1 MNRPLR
7 ERLDRQVAEDRY
19 LRAGELETFKQIRRD
34 AHELDATLSTE
45 RARALGPFGR
55 MRADE
60 VVRTLGKTRGAINNV
75 WRSQETFRAE
85 AMAFSLSADS
95 QDGLGMSQT
104 VYPDPAKHK
113 EIDGWITELAIVELA
128 RGPRHGMEPNA
139 SYALRWASWLGL
151 VPYGLWSEAVA
162 DASLTEYRLGVES
175 FVSPLLQSAL
185 DHFELVLAE
194 GTTITDL
201 AVAVASAI
209 EGFWLSACVSLR
221 DPAGR
226 PQSIEASLA
235 TCLKLL
241 IRGAIADRG

>member
-34 AHELDATLSTE
+34 ANELDASLSTE
-45 RARALGPFGR
+45 SARALGPFGR

-85 AMAFSLSADS
+85 VMAFSLSADS

-128 RGPRHGMEPNA
+128 
-139 SYALRWASWLGL
+139 YALRWASWLGL